1 MALIYKTLF
10 VFQERPLFFQGFRR
24 GGGFHLVV
32 GAPTPQAI
40 AIAIAIATVAK
51 MIFNA
56 CSCLVVVYGALK

>member
-24 GGGFHLVV
+24 GGGFHLLV
-32 GAPTPQAI
+32 GAPAPQ